1 MTTARIR
8 LTQPQLHLISRA
20 IQLLKCEEAFIGF
33 SIEESR
39 NFVLDIDAK
48 WLRAIADV
56 VHEDDPELAKT
67 LRRLHTK
74 TRKQATVDWLKG
86 KFGL

>member
-8 LTQPQLHLISRA
+8 ICQPQLQLISRA
-20 IQLLKCEEAFIGF
+20 IELLNCEEAFIGL
-33 SIEESR
+33 SIEESGS
-39 NFVLDIDAK
+39 FVLDIDAQ

-56 VHEDDPELAKT
+56 VHEDDPELAKS

>member
-1 MTTARIR
+1 MTTARIP
-8 LTQPQLHLISRA
+8 LTQPQLQLINRA
-20 IQLLKCEEAFIGF
+20 IQLLKCEEAFIGL

-39 NFVLDIDAK
+39 NFVLHIDAQ

-74 TRKQATVDWLKG
+74 MRKQATVEWLKG